1 MNSYKPN
8 KSHNP
13 EDMDKFLDSYN
24 HPILDHEEKEN
35 LNRLINSKEIKS
47 VIKNLS
53 TDRSLLPDMFTG
65 EFYQMFRESIAVLLK
80 HFQKTQRRKAHSNS
94 L

>member
-35 LNRLINSKEIKS
+35 
-47 VIKNLS
+47 
-53 TDRSLLPDMFTG
+53 
-65 EFYQMFRESIAVLLK
+65 
-80 HFQKTQRRKAHSNS
+80 
-94 L
+94 

>member
-35 LNRLINSKEIKS
+35 LNRLINSKEIK
-47 VIKNLS
+47 
-53 TDRSLLPDMFTG
+53 
-65 EFYQMFRESIAVLLK
+65 
-80 HFQKTQRRKAHSNS
+80 
-94 L
+94 